1 MPKKAYIRGGAR
13 TCVPVRGAG
22 MSVVYCAA
30 SLSPVRSVDSLV
42 VWLKVPRNIPGE
54 KGDMGGD
61 EQLNDQL
68 GLDS

>member
-30 SLSPVRSVDSLV
+30 SLSPVRSVDSLA

-54 KGDMGGD
+54 KVTWEETNSLMI
-61 EQLNDQL
+61 N
-68 GLDS
+68 